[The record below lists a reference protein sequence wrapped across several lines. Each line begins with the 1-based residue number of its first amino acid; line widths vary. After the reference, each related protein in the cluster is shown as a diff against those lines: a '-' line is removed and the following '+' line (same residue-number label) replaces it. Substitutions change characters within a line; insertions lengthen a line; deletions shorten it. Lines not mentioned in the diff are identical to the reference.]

1 MQKACS
7 SSFKQMV
14 SDRLTRTCQDS
25 DAMKKRPY
33 AFNSLLVF
41 LFVLTACTHLP
52 DRSVHKTE
60 TETVSAT
67 TEAGFRICASCTRNQ
82 AQGWAAAAIQDG
94 ASALKAANCYA
105 FLVKQGKD
113 KKLRLADAEKG
124 RKLAKTAVTML
135 PRSGLAHYLYA
146 YLTGLEA
153 ENDPLRGLELVPVIE
168 REALLASDLNPA
180 IDHGGPH
187 RMLGELYLRAPA
199 FPVSIGDSARAVDHY
214 RLAVDQDPEFFEN
227 RLGLAEALLAEEE
240 PGKACFELKKILS
253 EMPPNREVNPPWKRA
268 LELLK
273 RLCDMQE
280 VE

>member
-1 MQKACS
+1 
-7 SSFKQMV
+7 
-14 SDRLTRTCQDS
+14 
-25 DAMKKRPY
+25 MKKGQS
-33 AFNSLLVF
+33 AFRSLFVVF
-41 LFVLTACTHLP
+41 LFVLAACTHLP
-52 DRSVHKTE
+52 DQPLHKTE
-60 TETVSAT
+60 KGTVSAS
-67 TEAGFRICASCTRNQ
+67 TETGFPICAPCTRDQ
-82 AQGWAAAAIQDG
+82 AQTWAAVARQDG
-94 ASALKAANCYA
+94 ASAIKAANCYA

-113 KKLRLADAEKG
+113 KELRLADAEKG

-146 YLTGLEA
+146 YLTGLVA
-153 ENDPLRGLELVPVIE
+153 ENNSLRGLELVPIIE

-240 PGKACFELKKILS
+240 IREACFELKKILS
-253 EMPPNREVNPPWKRA
+253 EMPPNSKVNPSWKRA

>member
-1 MQKACS
+1 
-7 SSFKQMV
+7 
-14 SDRLTRTCQDS
+14 
-25 DAMKKRPY
+25 MKKGTA
-33 AFNSLLVF
+33 AFLSLFVVF
-41 LFVLTACTHLP
+41 LFALAACTHLP
-52 DRSVHKTE
+52 DQPVHKTE
-60 TETVSAT
+60 TGTVSTT
-67 TEAGFRICASCTRNQ
+67 TETGFSICAPCTRFQ
-82 AQGWAAAAIQDG
+82 AQKWASLARQDG
-94 ASALKAANCYA
+94 TLAIKAANCYA

-113 KKLRLADAEKG
+113 KELRLVDAVKG
-124 RKLAKTAVTML
+124 RKLAETAVIRL

-153 ENDPLRGLELVPVIE
+153 ENDSLRGLELVPIIE

-199 FPVSIGDSARAVDHY
+199 FPVSVGDSAKAVGRY
-214 RLAVDQDPEFFEN
+214 RRAVDQDPEFLEN

-253 EMPPNREVNPPWKRA
+253 EMPPNTKIKPAWKRA

-273 RLCDMQE
+273 CLCDMQE

>member
-1 MQKACS
+1 
-7 SSFKQMV
+7 
-14 SDRLTRTCQDS
+14 
-25 DAMKKRPY
+25 MKKGPS
-33 AFNSLLVF
+33 AFRSLFVVF
-41 LFVLTACTHLP
+41 LFVLAACTHLP
-52 DRSVHKTE
+52 DQSVHKTE

-67 TEAGFRICASCTRNQ
+67 IETGFRVCAPCTRYQ
-82 AQGWAAAAIQDG
+82 AQRWASSARQDG
-94 ASALKAANCYA
+94 TLAIKAANCYA

-113 KKLRLADAEKG
+113 KELRLADAKKG
-124 RKLAKTAVTML
+124 RKLAETAVTML

-153 ENDPLRGLELVPVIE
+153 ENDSLRGLELVPVIE
-168 REALLASDLNPA
+168 REALLASDVNPA
-180 IDHGGPH
+180 IDRGGPD
-187 RMLGELYLRAPA
+187 RILGELYLQAPA

-214 RLAVDQDPEFFEN
+214 RRAVDQDPEFFEN

-253 EMPPNREVNPPWKRA
+253 EMPPNSKINPPWKRA

>member
-1 MQKACS
+1 
-7 SSFKQMV
+7 
-14 SDRLTRTCQDS
+14 
-25 DAMKKRPY
+25 MKKGPS
-33 AFNSLLVF
+33 AFRSLFVVF
-41 LFVLTACTHLP
+41 LVLAACAHLP
-52 DRSVHKTE
+52 DQSVHKTE
-60 TETVSAT
+60 TGTVSAT
-67 TEAGFRICASCTRNQ
+67 IETDFRICAPCTRNQ
-82 AQGWAAAAIQDG
+82 AQRWAAAARRDG
-94 ASALKAANCYA
+94 ASALEAANCYA

-113 KKLRLADAEKG
+113 NELRLADAEKG
-124 RKLAKTAVTML
+124 RKLAETAVTML

-153 ENDPLRGLELVPVIE
+153 ENDSLRGLELVPVIE

-180 IDHGGPH
+180 VDHGGPH

-214 RLAVDQDPEFFEN
+214 RRAVDQDSEFLEN

-253 EMPPNREVNPPWKRA
+253 EMPPNSKIKPAWKRA

-273 RLCDMQE
+273 CLCDMQDIE
-280 VE
+280 